1 MAIRSGTGTGVIVSL
16 VVFVLTTV
24 FLLVLCIVFYIGNRD
39 LGNKLKGAEDKLNVY
54 ETSKDRDGAMQ
65 TYFSLAK
72 EANLSVAKYLISQI
86 EERNKILTGNPSA
99 TAPEIRAE
107 FKTSLSSGKSLA
119 ITVGLLQTSLESSI
133 KEAKA
138 HISDLENKR
147 MIIQNLKQQLASQA
161 NYSNDEVQI
170 VKEEWKGMQDEA
182 IRLSS
187 KTAQYFSGRLDR
199 DERLRGGFSG
209 RIQQLGEDVD
219 ILTMEIGRL
228 QSTIVELRD
237 KIGSGRMSAV
247 DPAILVDGTI
257 LEVSTGDEVFIDRGS
272 QDRIELGMTF
282 EVYDSPSQ
290 LRVDIDGVMPRGK
303 ASIEV
308 VKVGKTTS
316 TAKITRSTSSQ
327 PIVRDNII
335 VNAVYDPNYTYSF
348 LVHGNFDADGDGLP
362 EPNNSFIKDQIE
374 RWGGKIIDDEGMLPG
389 DLDFLVLG
397 ITPQEPMGRPP
408 RGASDTMLDDYA
420 RRKKAFLDYGRL
432 LDQARA
438 AQVPVLTSNRFRV
451 LTGQRGR

>member
-1 MAIRSGTGTGVIVSL
+1 VAIKASL
-16 VVFVLTTV
+16 VMVIMVVVILTSMEREGV
-24 FLLVLCIVFYIGNRD
+24 
-39 LGNKLKGAEDKLNVY
+39 
-54 ETSKDRDGAMQ
+54 MQ
-65 TYFSLAK
+65 TYLSLAK

-170 VKEEWKGMQDEA
+170 VKEEWKDVQDLSVQLNIEA
-182 IRLSS
+182 KSRFTGRDVRDERL
-187 KTAQYFSGRLDR
+187 KGYFSGRN
-199 DERLRGGFSG
+199 
-209 RIQQLGEDVD
+209 QQLNEDND

-290 LRVDIDGVMPRGK
+290 LRVDIDGDMPRGK

-397 ITPQEPMGRPP
+397 ITPEEPAGRPP
-408 RGASDTMLDDYA
+408 RGATETMLEDYA
-420 RRKKAFLDYGRL
+420 RRKRAFLVYERL

-438 AQVPVLTSNRFRV
+438 AQVPVLTSNRFLV